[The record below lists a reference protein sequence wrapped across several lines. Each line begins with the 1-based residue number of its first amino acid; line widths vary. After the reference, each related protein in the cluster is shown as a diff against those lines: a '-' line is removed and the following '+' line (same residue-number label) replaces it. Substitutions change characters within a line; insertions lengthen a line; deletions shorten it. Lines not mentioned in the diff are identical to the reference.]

1 MIVQRAGSVAEE
13 PRPPAAVPAPAAG
26 REPATPADQPDR
38 ITAEIWGVAAVIVI
52 GAFMSTLTTTIVN
65 VAFETL
71 SARLHSSINVVQWVA
86 SGYLIALAA
95 AIPVSGWLARRLGAS
110 RLWLGALVVFTV
122 VSAVCA
128 AAPSI
133 GVLIALRL
141 VQGLAGG
148 LLVPTGQMMLA
159 TAAGPRRM
167 GRVMSIVGIP
177 VVLAP
182 VLGPSLGAVVL
193 QHLSWQ
199 WLFLV
204 NIPFGIAGLVAGL
217 RLLPATRPADPGP
230 FDVLGAILVAGGL
243 PALAYGVAE
252 IADHGGVTAPGAA
265 IPVLVGLALLAVF
278 AVHALR
284 VEAPLLDL
292 RLFRN
297 LAFTS
302 ACVST
307 FCLGAALFGA
317 LAVLPPYF
325 LSVRHEDIVMAGALM
340 APQGLG
346 TVLALPLSGRLTDR
360 IAGGPVIIMGL
371 AVALLGT
378 IPLALAGT
386 HDSYWWL
393 SAVLVVRG
401 FGVGLA
407 VMPAMATAFSVIEPS
422 QVAHGTPL
430 LNMLQRVGG
439 STGVA
444 ILTVVYV
451 RHLAGLGA
459 PNPAQTAAA
468 FDYAHWWVVG
478 VTVLAAIP
486 ALIMTRAQRRLMRQR

>member
-1 MIVQRAGSVAEE
+1 MSVQRTPSVEEE
-13 PRPPAAVPAPAAG
+13 PRPTPVTAPAAAAPAASTG
-26 REPATPADQPDR
+26 RPDR
-38 ITAEIWGVAAVIVI
+38 ITAEIWAVAAVIVV

-71 SARLHSSINVVQWVA
+71 SDKLNSSINVVQWVA

-95 AIPVSGWLARRLGAS
+95 AIPVSGWLARRLGPS
-110 RLWLGALVVFTV
+110 RLWLGSLAVFTV

-128 AAPSI
+128 AASSI

-141 VQGLAGG
+141 LQGLAGG

-159 TAAGPRRM
+159 AAAGPKRM

-204 NIPFGIAGLVAGL
+204 NIPFGIAGFVAGL
-217 RLLPATRPADPGP
+217 FLLPATRPAPP
-230 FDVLGAILVAGGL
+230 ERFDTLGAILVAGGL
-243 PALAYGVAE
+243 PALAYGVSE
-252 IADHGGVTAPGAA
+252 IADHGGVTAASAG
-265 IPVLVGLALLAVF
+265 IPVLAGIVLLAAF

-284 VEAPLLDL
+284 VDAPLLDL

-317 LAVLPPYF
+317 LAVLPLYF

-360 IAGGPVIIMGL
+360 IAGGPVIIAGL
-371 AVALLGT
+371 LVALLGT

-422 QVAHGTPL
+422 QVPHGTPL

-439 STGVA
+439 STGIA
-444 ILTVVYV
+444 ILTVVYT

-459 PNPAQTAAA
+459 PSPTHTADA
-468 FDYAHWWVVG
+468 FDYAHWWVVA
-478 VTVLAAIP
+478 VTALAAIP
-486 ALIMTRAQRRLMRQR
+486 ALVMTRAQRRLARQQ